1 MVKIVATSVY
11 YILKKKGLN
20 IKNVKVSNE
29 TNNFENKFY
38 LNFCLRIVSKRQ

>member
-11 YILKKKGLN
+11 YILKKRFKH
-20 IKNVKVSNE
+20 KNVKVSDE